1 MSARQILTFV
11 AGGLLG
17 AGGMWLA
24 LGSTPPPAPRPPT
37 PVVSAPARPPEPS
50 TDVEAI
56 RTAVRQ
62 ELRAAEA
69 SRPPAV
75 PAPQP
80 VAAAPAPK
88 NEEPAEHPDE
98 AEAKPPSPHYGE
110 ARRVVEVGLSR
121 RTWSAEERSQLQRL
135 MPTLSPT
142 EREALAKQLIVA
154 ANKGELKVDV
164 MGPLF

>member
-24 LGSTPPPAPRPPT
+24 LGNTPPPAARPLV
-37 PVVSAPARPPEPS
+37 PVVSASARPPEPS

-56 RTAVRQ
+56 RAAVRQ

-88 NEEPAEHPDE
+88 TEEPAHPDE
-98 AEAKPPSPHYGE
+98 AESKPPSPRYGE

-121 RTWSAEERSQLQRL
+121 RTWSAEERGQLQML
-135 MPTLSPT
+135 MPTLNPA
-142 EREALAKQLIVA
+142 ERETLAKQLIVA
-154 ANKGELKVDV
+154 ANRGELKVDV
-164 MGPLF
+164 VGPLF

>member
-24 LGSTPPPAPRPPT
+24 LGSTPPPAAPSPS
-37 PVVSAPARPPEPS
+37 PVVRAAPVRPPEPS

-62 ELRAAEA
+62 ELRAAVVSA
-69 SRPPAV
+69 PPAV
-75 PAPQP
+75 PVQQP

-88 NEEPAEHPDE
+88 DEEQAHPDE
-98 AEAKPPSPHYGE
+98 ADAKPPSPHYGE

-121 RTWSAEERSQLQRL
+121 RTWSVEDRGQLQML
-135 MPTLSPT
+135 MPMLSSA

-154 ANKGELKVDV
+154 ANRGELKVDV
-164 MGPLF
+164 VGPLF

>member
-24 LGSTPPPAPRPPT
+24 LGSTPPPAARPLA
-37 PVVSAPARPPEPS
+37 PVVSAPARQQAPS

-88 NEEPAEHPDE
+88 NEEPAHPDE
-98 AEAKPPSPHYGE
+98 AEAKPPSPRYGE
-110 ARRVVEVGLSR
+110 AQRMVEVGLSR
-121 RTWSAEERSQLQRL
+121 RTWSSEDRGQLQLL
-135 MPTLSPT
+135 MPMLSPA
-142 EREALAKQLIVA
+142 ERETLAKQLIVA
-154 ANKGELKVDV
+154 ANRGELKVDV
-164 MGPLF
+164 AGPLF